1 MVDLFG
7 VRAKAEL
14 EAVRASHLRIDEVR
28 QQEINRLGQLL
39 NSTIMK
45 LLALTDKDAA
55 RLVASRE
62 GVQPEQ
68 KPVPSSAFMRRMNP
82 SAAMRTSKE
91 LQNGP
96 SE

>member
-1 MVDLFG
+1 MDLFG
-7 VRAKAEL
+7 VKARAEL
-14 EAVRASHLRIDEVR
+14 EAVRASHVRIDEVR

-55 RLVASRE
+55 RLVAARE

-68 KPVPSSAFMRRMNP
+68 KPIPASAFMRRMNP
-82 SAAMRTSKE
+82 SAALKTSRE
-91 LQNGP
+91 AADGT
-96 SE
+96 SIS